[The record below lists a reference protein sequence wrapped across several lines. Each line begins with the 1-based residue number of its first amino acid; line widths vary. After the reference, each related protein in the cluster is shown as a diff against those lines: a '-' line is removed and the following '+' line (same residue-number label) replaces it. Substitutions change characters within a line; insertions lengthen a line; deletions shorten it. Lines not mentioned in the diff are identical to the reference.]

1 MLNRHYYALEDFKLK
16 LSNGFSS
23 LASSS
28 INVTSGDWFY
38 SINNLKYKLRLQA
51 TAPSTIGQSGTVAVG
66 TTVYNILAGITNMF
80 SNRVYIFPSTETSA
94 PTGLETEIE
103 DLFDT
108 SGSGVYHDISNRWA
122 LNRITEDGKNYEIHE
137 CRRVIRHNLNSPEPV
152 TINSLYINK
161 RIYTVSASAGTYGW
175 NRDDVQTGSVT
186 NDVSFVLA
194 KELLPEPITTYPGDM
209 KELIWR
215 IKIPIYY

>member
-1 MLNRHYYALEDFKLK
+1 MLNRNYYALEDFKLK
-16 LSNGFSS
+16 LPNGFSS
-23 LASSS
+23 LSSS
-28 INVTSGDWFY
+28 FTVTSGDWFY
-38 SINNLKYKLRLQA
+38 DYKNEKYKLRLLAQS
-51 TAPSTIGQSGTVAVG
+51 PSTTGQSGTTAVN
-66 TTVYNILAGITNMF
+66 TTAYDILAGITNMF
-80 SNRVYIFPSTETSA
+80 SNRVYIFPSTETST

-108 SGSGVYHDISNRWA
+108 NGSGVYHDISNRWA
-122 LNRITEDGKNYEIHE
+122 INRITEDGKNYEIHE
-137 CRRVIRHNLNSPEPV
+137 CRRVIRHNLSSPEPV

-161 RIYTVSASAGTYGW
+161 RIYTVSASASGYGW
-175 NRDDVQTGSVT
+175 NKNDTESGTVT
-186 NDVSFVLA
+186 HDVSFVLA